1 MRKKIRQAF
10 IAGLAVTIPMGLT
23 LYVLFFIIDLMDGLL
38 YIVPERYHPETL
50 IGFHIPGLGAI
61 ATLLLVLLAG
71 VIVKSYLGNRLMLW
85 GEGLFYKIPVVRTLY
100 EGTKKVVDSLFIN
113 KNKSFKKVVL
123 VAFPRPGTYALG
135 FVTGDVLPTIRSRME
150 QPCLNIFVPTTPNPT
165 SGYLLIVPEAEA
177 LDVDMTVEEAVAYIV
192 SCGIVKRGP

>member
-1 MRKKIRQAF
+1 
-10 IAGLAVTIPMGLT
+10 
-23 LYVLFFIIDLMDGLL
+23 MDGLL
-38 YIVPERYHPETL
+38 YILPQRYHPETL

-71 VIVKSYLGNRLMLW
+71 FTVKSYLGNRLMLW
-85 GEGLFYKIPVVRTLY
+85 GESLFYKIPVVRTLY
-100 EGTKKVVDSLFIN
+100 EGTKKVVDSLFVN
-113 KNKSFKKVVL
+113 KNRSFKKVVL

-135 FVTGDVLPTIRSRME
+135 FVTGDVLPSIRSRVE
-150 QPCLNIFVPTTPNPT
+150 RPCLNVFVPTTPNPT
-165 SGYLLIVPEAEA
+165 SGYLLIVPETEA

>member
-38 YIVPERYHPETL
+38 YIVPQRYHPETL

-71 VIVKSYLGNRLMLW
+71 FTVKSYLGNRLMLW
-85 GEGLFYKIPVVRTLY
+85 GESLFYKIPVVRTLY
-100 EGTKKVVDSLFIN
+100 EGTKKVVDSLFVN
-113 KNKSFKKVVL
+113 KNRSFKKVVL

-135 FVTGDVLPTIRSRME
+135 FVTGDVLPSIRSRME
-150 QPCLNIFVPTTPNPT
+150 RPCLNIFVPTTPNPT
-165 SGYLLIVPEAEA
+165 SGYLLIVPETEA

>member
-38 YIVPERYHPETL
+38 YILPQRYHPETL

-71 VIVKSYLGNRLMLW
+71 FTVKSYLGNRLMLW
-85 GEGLFYKIPVVRTLY
+85 GESLFYKIPVVRTLY
-100 EGTKKVVDSLFIN
+100 EGTKKVVDSLFVN
-113 KNKSFKKVVL
+113 KNRSFKKVVL

-135 FVTGDVLPTIRSRME
+135 FVTGDVLPSIRSRVE
-150 QPCLNIFVPTTPNPT
+150 RPCLNVFVPTTPNPT
-165 SGYLLIVPEAEA
+165 SGYLLIVPETEA